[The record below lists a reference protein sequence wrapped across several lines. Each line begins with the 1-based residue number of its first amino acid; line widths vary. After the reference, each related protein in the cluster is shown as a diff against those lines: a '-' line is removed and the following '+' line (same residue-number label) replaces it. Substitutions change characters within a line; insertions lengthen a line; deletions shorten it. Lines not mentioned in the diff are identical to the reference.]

1 MKEFKVNPL
10 NVIGGRHME
19 CLLPHMSPIAS
30 SSIAGLYRHEIVSW
44 IEDNLKGR
52 YWLGSLTKLEDNR
65 IAAYDAIA
73 FEDPYESTIFLL
85 SCPHLAKIKSAL
97 S

>member
-10 NVIGGRHME
+10 NVIGGRRLE
-19 CLLPHMSPIAS
+19 CLLPHMTPMPARGTS
-30 SSIAGLYRHEIVSW
+30 GLYRHDIILW

-52 YWLGSLTKLEDNR
+52 YWIGSLTKLDDNR

-73 FEDPYESTIFLL
+73 FEDPHESTLFLL
-85 SCPHLAKIKSAL
+85 SCPHLAKNKVV
-97 S
+97 